1 MIAIR
6 TRKKRR
12 KGRMN
17 LNDLTAYFNA
27 AGIISAAL
35 ITGFALLGRTIKKTT
50 KAGSLILT
58 ELATEGVKKVT
69 EGVAILTKIDLK
81 VDNIEHKMREVKT
94 EMVEVQAFMNSSQ
107 RDRTELHVRVEDHE
121 RRLTTLEG
129 REG

>member
-1 MIAIR
+1 
-6 TRKKRR
+6 
-12 KGRMN
+12 MN
-17 LNDLTAYFNA
+17 LTDFTAYFNA

-35 ITGFALLGRTIKKTT
+35 IAGFALIGRTIRKTT
-50 KAGSLILT
+50 KAGSAILT

-81 VDNIEHKMREVKT
+81 VDNIEHKMHEVKS
-94 EMVEVQAFMNSSQ
+94 EMVEVQAFMNTTARDSSK
-107 RDRTELHVRVEDHE
+107 LHVRIEDHE